1 MKYLLLLTLL
11 YAPLSFG
18 QSAAQLQAQLGKK
31 EQRMWGVTLVNTVSS
46 TILESEDYRSAQ
58 NAAFTGIFRYRGVM
72 KGWNFRTMLAG
83 TKDLTRSRQD
93 RFTTAFLELST
104 VVKSLS
110 NDSVTTIFQGRAT
123 PPVND
128 ERRFQESHRGAASGG
143 LLFIVRPP
151 NPKFSIIGVS
161 RVTKNFHE
169 FQINRDFGYN
179 TSVSLVNFGAVSY
192 FPTDKWE
199 LGLNATNIQGWDY
212 RGESGENS
220 LFLGQTI
227 GYNYSRNLIINVGHE
242 IGGRTYGYDQDSLD
256 ISIFDSDRSSVFAS
270 LTINY

>member
-18 QSAAQLQAQLGKK
+18 QSAAQLQAQLGSK
-31 EQRMWGVTLVNTVSS
+31 ERRMWGMTFVNTVST
-46 TILESEDYRSAQ
+46 TILEESDYRSNQ
-58 NAAFTGIFRYRGVM
+58 NAGFTGMYRYRNLFG
-72 KGWNFRTMLAG
+72 GFNFRALLAG

-110 NDSVTTIFQGRAT
+110 NDNVTTIFQGRVT

-128 ERRFQESHRGAASGG
+128 ERRFQESHLGAASGG

-151 NPKFSIIGVS
+151 SPKFSIIGVS
-161 RVTKNFHE
+161 RLTKNFHE

-179 TSVSLVNFGAVSY
+179 TSVSLVNFAAVSY
-192 FPTDKWE
+192 FPTGKWE
-199 LGLNATNIQGWDY
+199 LGLNVTNIQGWDY
-212 RGESGENS
+212 QGESGENA
-220 LFLGQTI
+220 LFLGQSI
-227 GYNYSRNLIINVGHE
+227 GYNYSNNLIISVGHE
-242 IGGRTYGYDQDSLD
+242 LGGRTYGYDQDSLD
-256 ISIFDSDRSSVFAS
+256 ISLFDSDRSSVFAS